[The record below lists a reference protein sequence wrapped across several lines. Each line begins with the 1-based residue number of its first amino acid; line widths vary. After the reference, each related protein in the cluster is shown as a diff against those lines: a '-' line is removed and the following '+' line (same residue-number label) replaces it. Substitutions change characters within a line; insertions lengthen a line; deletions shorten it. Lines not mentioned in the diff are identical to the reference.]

1 MTDDDARWREHF
13 PQLFAEAHVDYADC
27 TTGFTTA
34 DAPDHLVSR
43 LHLVAVTPQGHVVA
57 CRSEQGWRFLPGGTR
72 EPEETSR
79 TSPPGAAREA
89 GAVLTGSVRHF
100 THVADS
106 NRARPFRPHL
116 PHPRTYWSYGR
127 GVEVTGP
134 PAPARRRAGGEVLA
148 LPPSEA
154 AEYLAHHDPLHADV
168 LRLAPPPACCN
179 DRSARTRVDARRVRL
194 LVTRE
199 VARDRVAVAREQE
212 ASPCGVAA
220 EPPP

>member
-1 MTDDDARWREHF
+1 MSDDDARWREHF

-72 EPEETSR
+72 EPEETLQDL
-79 TSPPGAAREA
+79 ARRELLEEA

-100 THVADS
+100 ATHVADS
-106 NRARPFRPHL
+106 NRAQPFRPHL
-116 PHPRTYWSYGR
+116 PHPRTYWSYAVAE
-127 GVEVTGP
+127 VEVTGP
-134 PAPARRRAGGEVLA
+134 PGNPPDGERVVEVLA

-154 AEYLAHHDPLHADV
+154 AEYLALHDPLHADV
-168 LRLAPPPACCN
+168 LRLAIAMGH
-179 DRSARTRVDARRVRL
+179 V
-194 LVTRE
+194 
-199 VARDRVAVAREQE
+199 
-212 ASPCGVAA
+212 
-220 EPPP
+220 